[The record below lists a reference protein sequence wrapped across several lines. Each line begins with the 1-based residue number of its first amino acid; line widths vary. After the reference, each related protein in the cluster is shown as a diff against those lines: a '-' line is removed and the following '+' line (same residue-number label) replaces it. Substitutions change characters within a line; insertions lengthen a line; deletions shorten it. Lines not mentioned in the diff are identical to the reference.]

1 MSDVQDGS
9 VYDVQEGSVFYDVHD
24 GSGWVSYYC
33 TMLIYSTCTSCT
45 IIIYDFTRV
54 KHVIL

>member
-24 GSGWVSYYC
+24 GSDWASYYC
-33 TMLIYSTCTSCT
+33 VMLIYLC
-45 IIIYDFTRV
+45 
-54 KHVIL
+54 